1 MEPTSDTGVHR
12 PTKSETTRGYSALV
26 AGVVAFGTAPLFVRA
41 ISAPALTIATFAS
54 WIAVV
59 VMFIVARLAR
69 RVDHACRAD
78 LRDPGGILFAL
89 AQLLAFAAFR
99 ETSLAIASLITSMT
113 PLVVV
118 VAAVPLF
125 GERLR
130 PVQLLWAALAIVGVA
145 AVILGASDE
154 GGNALL
160 GDLLALGSLIAGAG
174 MLLMMKHRRMGGV
187 AASSYTAGVFLVAAL
202 FETPVWL
209 IAGAKGSIEGNDWLY
224 LVLLAVFSLAAGM
237 GAMAW
242 AQRHVS
248 VAVSSVL
255 SLGAT
260 VITAVGAW
268 IFFDQPL
275 ARDADRRRPDRARE
289 PRGHR
294 HRAIGPSRG
303 RDDSWLIAAGCNTL
317 RGRSVRRSR

>member
-1 MEPTSDTGVHR
+1 MDITSNTGMHSTR
-12 PTKSETTRGYSALV
+12 SETRRGYAALV

-41 ISAPALTIATFAS
+41 VSAPALTIATYAS

-59 VMFIVARLAR
+59 VMFVAAR
-69 RVDHACRAD
+69 FVREPITRAG
-78 LRDPGGILFAL
+78 LVAAIPGGIAFAL
-89 AQLLAFAAFR
+89 AQLLAFSAFQQ
-99 ETSLAIASLITSMT
+99 TSLAIASLITSMT
-113 PLVVV
+113 PLLVV

-125 GERLR
+125 GEKLR
-130 PVQLLWAALAIVGVA
+130 AVQLLWAALALAGVA
-145 AVILGASDE
+145 AVILGAKDE

-160 GDLLALGSLIAGAG
+160 GDVLAFGSLVAGAG

-202 FETPVWL
+202 VETPVWL
-209 IAGAKGSIEGNDWLY
+209 VAGAEGSISGDDWLY

-268 IFFDQPL
+268 VFFDQPL
-275 ARDADRRRPDRARE
+275 AVAQIV
-289 PRGHR
+289 GGLVVLVSLGG
-294 HRAIGPSRG
+294 IVTVQ
-303 RDDSWLIAAGCNTL
+303 L
-317 RGRSVRRSR
+317 GRSEVSTTPS

>member
-1 MEPTSDTGVHR
+1 MEPTSDPAVHR
-12 PTKSETTRGYSALV
+12 PTRSQTTRGYSALV

-59 VMFIVARLAR
+59 VMFIAARFAR
-69 RVDHACRAD
+69 ESITRAG
-78 LRDPGGILFAL
+78 LISAIPGGILFAL

-130 PVQLLWAALAIVGVA
+130 PVQLLWAALAIAGVA
-145 AVILGASDE
+145 AVILGATDE

-160 GDLLALGSLIAGAG
+160 GDVLALGSLIAGAG

-209 IAGAKGSIEGNDWLY
+209 LAGAKSNISGDDWLY
-224 LVLLAVFSLAAGM
+224 LVALAVFSLAAGM

-268 IFFDQPL
+268 VFFDQPL
-275 ARDADRRRPDRARE
+275 AVMQIVGGLVVLVSLA
-289 PRGHR
+289 GIVTVQLGR
-294 HRAIGPSRG
+294 HEVAPAS
-303 RDDSWLIAAGCNTL
+303 
-317 RGRSVRRSR
+317 

>member
-1 MEPTSDTGVHR
+1 M
-12 PTKSETTRGYSALV
+12 
-26 AGVVAFGTAPLFVRA
+26 RA
-41 ISAPALTIATFAS
+41 ISEPALTIATFAS
-54 WIAVV
+54 WIAVI
-59 VMFIVARLAR
+59 VMFIAARLAR
-69 RVDHACRAD
+69 ESITRAG
-78 LRDPGGILFAL
+78 LISAIPGGILFAL

-130 PVQLLWAALAIVGVA
+130 PVQLLWAALAIAGVA
-145 AVILGASDE
+145 AVILGATDE
-154 GGNALL
+154 GGNALF

-209 IAGAKGSIEGNDWLY
+209 IAGAKGSIEGDDWLY

-268 IFFDQPL
+268 VFFDQPL
-275 ARDADRRRPDRARE
+275 AVVQIVGGLVVLVSLA
-289 PRGHR
+289 GIVTVQLGR
-294 HRAIGPSRG
+294 HEV
-303 RDDSWLIAAGCNTL
+303 AATPG
-317 RGRSVRRSR
+317 

>member
-1 MEPTSDTGVHR
+1 M
-12 PTKSETTRGYSALV
+12 
-26 AGVVAFGTAPLFVRA
+26 
-41 ISAPALTIATFAS
+41 ISAI
-54 WIAVV
+54 
-59 VMFIVARLAR
+59 
-69 RVDHACRAD
+69 
-78 LRDPGGILFAL
+78 PGGILFAL

-130 PVQLLWAALAIVGVA
+130 PVQLLWAALAIAGVA
-145 AVILGASDE
+145 AVILGATDE

-160 GDLLALGSLIAGAG
+160 GDLLALGSLVAGAG

-209 IAGAKGSIEGNDWLY
+209 IAGAKGSIEGDDWLY

-268 IFFDQPL
+268 VFFDQPL
-275 ARDADRRRPDRARE
+275 AVMQIVGGLVVLVSLA
-289 PRGHR
+289 GIVTVQLGR
-294 HRAIGPSRG
+294 HEVATSTG
-303 RDDSWLIAAGCNTL
+303 
-317 RGRSVRRSR
+317 

>member
-1 MEPTSDTGVHR
+1 MEPTSDPGVHR

-59 VMFIVARLAR
+59 VMFIAARLAR
-69 RVDHACRAD
+69 ESITRAG
-78 LRDPGGILFAL
+78 LISAIPGGILFAL

-145 AVILGASDE
+145 AVILGATDE
-154 GGNALL
+154 GGNALF

-174 MLLMMKHRRMGGV
+174 MLLMMKHRRMSGV
-187 AASSYTAGVFLVAAL
+187 AATSYTAGVFLVAAL

-209 IAGAKGSIEGNDWLY
+209 IAGAKGNIQGDDWLY

-268 IFFDQPL
+268 VFFDQPL
-275 ARDADRRRPDRARE
+275 AVMQIVGGLVVLVSLA
-289 PRGHR
+289 GIVTVQLGR
-294 HRAIGPSRG
+294 HEVAPTPG
-303 RDDSWLIAAGCNTL
+303 
-317 RGRSVRRSR
+317 

>member
-1 MEPTSDTGVHR
+1 MEPTTDAGIRHS
-12 PTKSETTRGYSALV
+12 TKSEATRGYVALG
-26 AGVVAFGTAPLFVRA
+26 AGVIAFGTAPLFVRA
-41 ISAPALTIATFAS
+41 ISAPALTIATYAS

-59 VMFIVARLAR
+59 VMFVAARLAHEPITR
-69 RVDHACRAD
+69 SGLVSAI
-78 LRDPGGILFAL
+78 PGGILFAL
-89 AQLLAFAAFR
+89 AQLLAFAAFQ

-125 GERLR
+125 GERLHA
-130 PVQLLWAALAIVGVA
+130 VQLVWAALAIAGVA
-145 AVILGASDE
+145 AVILGAADE
-154 GGNALL
+154 GGNALF
-160 GDLLALGSLIAGAG
+160 GDLLALGSLVAGAG

-187 AASSYTAGVFLVAAL
+187 AATSYTAGVFLMAAL

-209 IAGAKGSIEGNDWLY
+209 ISGAESRIDGSDWLY

-260 VITAVGAW
+260 VITAIGAW
-268 IFFDQPL
+268 VFFDQPL
-275 ARDADRRRPDRARE
+275 EVVQIVGGLLVLVSLA
-289 PRGHR
+289 GIVTVQLGR
-294 HRAIGPSRG
+294 HATPSAP
-303 RDDSWLIAAGCNTL
+303 S
-317 RGRSVRRSR
+317 

>member
-1 MEPTSDTGVHR
+1 MEPTSDTGTHH
-12 PTKSETTRGYSALV
+12 STTAQTRRGYTALV

-54 WIAVV
+54 WIAVI
-59 VMFIVARLAR
+59 VMFIAARVARQPITQAGLISAI
-69 RVDHACRAD
+69 
-78 LRDPGGILFAL
+78 PGGILFAL

-130 PVQLLWAALAIVGVA
+130 AVQLLWAALAIAGVA
-145 AVILGASDE
+145 AVILGATDE

-160 GDLLALGSLIAGAG
+160 GDLLAFGSLIAGAG

-187 AASSYTAGVFLVAAL
+187 AASSYTAGVFLIAAL

-209 IAGAKGSIEGNDWLY
+209 VAGAKANFDGDDWLY

-268 IFFDQPL
+268 VFFDQPL
-275 ARDADRRRPDRARE
+275 EVMQIVGGLVVLVSLA
-289 PRGHR
+289 GIVTVQLGR
-294 HRAIGPSRG
+294 HEGATTPG
-303 RDDSWLIAAGCNTL
+303 
-317 RGRSVRRSR
+317 

>member
-1 MEPTSDTGVHR
+1 MEPTPHHHTHSTR
-12 PTKSETTRGYSALV
+12 SQTTRGYTALV

-59 VMFIVARLAR
+59 VMFIAARFAR
-69 RVDHACRAD
+69 APITRAG
-78 LRDPGGILFAL
+78 LISAIPGGILFAL

-130 PVQLLWAALAIVGVA
+130 AVQLLWAALALVGVA
-145 AVILGASDE
+145 AVILGATDE

-209 IAGAKGSIEGNDWLY
+209 IAGAKGNINGDDWLY

-268 IFFDQPL
+268 VFFDQPL
-275 ARDADRRRPDRARE
+275 AVMQIVGGLVVLVSLA
-289 PRGHR
+289 GIVTVQLGR
-294 HRAIGPSRG
+294 HEVAPS
-303 RDDSWLIAAGCNTL
+303 S
-317 RGRSVRRSR
+317 